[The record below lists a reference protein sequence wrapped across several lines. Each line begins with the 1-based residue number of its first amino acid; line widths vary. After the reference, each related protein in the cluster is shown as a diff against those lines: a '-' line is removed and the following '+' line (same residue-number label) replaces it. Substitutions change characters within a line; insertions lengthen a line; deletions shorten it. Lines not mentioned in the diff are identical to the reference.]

1 MSELDDGDLA
11 ERVAAPLRARE
22 AVEPTFETRLIAAA
36 RAAVANG
43 EAPWQLPPNVLPIP
57 RARRSWLTHRHRF
70 AVSPLVGLAAAAAF
84 AALIAGTTLVISRN
98 RARPARQAI
107 AARAGTTHEVVRFVI
122 AAPSAHD
129 VALVG
134 DFNGWNPTATP
145 LSRDSAG
152 SVWVVTMPLAAGTYQ
167 YAFVVDGQAWVADPS
182 GVIALEDEFGT
193 PSSLLTVDG
202 RRT

>member
-1 MSELDDGDLA
+1 MSELDDRDLA

-22 AVEPTFETRLIAAA
+22 ALEPTFETRLIAAA
-36 RAAVANG
+36 RAAIERG
-43 EAPWQLPPNVLPIP
+43 EAPWQPPPNVLPIS
-57 RARRSWLTHRHRF
+57 RARRSWLTRRHRF

-98 RARPARQAI
+98 PTRPARQDI
-107 AARAGTTHEVVRFVI
+107 TARAGATHEIVRFVI

-167 YAFVVDGQAWVADPS
+167 YAFVVDGDAWVADPS

-193 PSSLLTVDG
+193 PSSLLTVNG